1 MIEPNKTVS
10 FQFIET
16 QGELLR
22 FLDETDK
29 ATWIGC
35 DTEFISEGRYQPDLC
50 LVQVSTELGDYIL
63 DPLSIHDLTPFWERF
78 CRDDTLAVTH
88 ACRSEL
94 EFCFRAVKR
103 MPSKIF
109 DVQLAAAFVG
119 FGYPLNFKSLA
130 DQTIHVN
137 LEKSE
142 TLTDWSRRPLLSSQL
157 KYALQDVC
165 YLWKIVESLQR
176 RLDAQKRTDWFQRE
190 MAEYTESLK
199 TAFTEEGWRKIVG
212 PTLKTRT
219 ELATVRELWRW
230 RRERAIARN
239 TPPHRIMRDDLI
251 VALAKRHSADPERV
265 AVTRGLS
272 GKPDSPWI
280 KEICGVIQ
288 RATSL
293 PEDQKPR
300 PMTVNYPVYKVAS
313 QLVHLLLTQY
323 CQKRQIS
330 PSLVMT
336 TRDVREAIALRQ
348 GTLPKGEKARLRT
361 GWRAE
366 FLGDFLDA
374 VLDGRYAMQ
383 IMGDLE
389 ENPLRL
395 IDVGELNAKSVLD
408 VKESDP
414 ENGD

>member
-199 TAFTEEGWRKIVG
+199 TAFTE
-212 PTLKTRT
+212 
-219 ELATVRELWRW
+219 
-230 RRERAIARN
+230 
-239 TPPHRIMRDDLI
+239 
-251 VALAKRHSADPERV
+251 
-265 AVTRGLS
+265 
-272 GKPDSPWI
+272 
-280 KEICGVIQ
+280 
-288 RATSL
+288 
-293 PEDQKPR
+293 
-300 PMTVNYPVYKVAS
+300 
-313 QLVHLLLTQY
+313 
-323 CQKRQIS
+323 
-330 PSLVMT
+330 
-336 TRDVREAIALRQ
+336 
-348 GTLPKGEKARLRT
+348 
-361 GWRAE
+361 
-366 FLGDFLDA
+366 
-374 VLDGRYAMQ
+374 
-383 IMGDLE
+383 
-389 ENPLRL
+389 
-395 IDVGELNAKSVLD
+395 
-408 VKESDP
+408 
-414 ENGD
+414 